1 MTPTPT
7 IVFVH
12 GAFSTPDAF
21 NYFKTQLTDYPQLSF
36 SYDWNNPTSQVG
48 QDLVEYVVN
57 RTSTRQIVLLGHSL
71 GGNVAIHSLPHFSQ
85 HDAVT
90 VDHVCTY
97 GSPFGGSKY
106 ASLVGLFSKASVFE
120 HITPS
125 STQIRS
131 LKPIVKQH
139 TNITS
144 FVTTR
149 GPLSSLNDGVVTV
162 ASQTALP
169 GVHYVTVD
177 TNHMEVLL
185 SDHVIAATRQF
196 IEH

>member
-1 MTPTPT
+1 MTPT

-12 GAFSTPDAF
+12 GAFSTSNAF
-21 NYFKTQLTDYPQLSF
+21 NYFRTQLTDFPQLSF
-36 SYDWNNPTSQVG
+36 SYDWNDPTSKVG
-48 QDLVEYVVN
+48 CDLATYVTNHATTDRV
-57 RTSTRQIVLLGHSL
+57 VLLGHSL
-71 GGNVAIHSLPHFSQ
+71 GGNVALHSLKHFNQ
-85 HDAVT
+85 HGAPKVS
-90 VDHVCTY
+90 HICTY

-106 ASLVGLFSKASVFE
+106 ATVVGLFSKAPVFD
-120 HITPS
+120 HIVPS
-125 STQIRS
+125 SAEIRA
-131 LKPIVKQH
+131 LKKIAH
-139 TNITS
+139 DNSNITS

-149 GPLSSLNDGVVTV
+149 GPLSSTNDGVVTV

-169 GVHYVTVD
+169 GVNYINVA